1 MAVLGSREATD
12 TRLLY
17 HGSGC
22 SVSCAFTSGI
32 LRWSNRAGEERWR
45 LDLAVG
51 PQVYFPIN
59 RIPRWLNGYFFAALS
74 GGGSVAWLSPGPH
87 VAFTDDYDT
96 GYGLNFGGS
105 IGIVGRPKWFQQL
118 AGYLEASYLFHA
130 VNVTHRAQ
138 MADHSVVETYAFRSR
153 GVFGSAGLEYWF

>member
-12 TRLLY
+12 TRLLC

-32 LRWSNRAGEERWR
+32 LDGPVARGRSAGDSTWP
-45 LDLAVG
+45 G

-87 VAFTDDYDT
+87 AAFTDDYDT

-130 VNVTHRAQ
+130 VDVTHRAQ